1 MPFALDELIFNRE
14 AQEKRLNAPRL
25 AGVFLVKTRETED
38 TYEFAPLRPRESSK
52 RKWTAR
58 LAQRVSQQDEN

>member
-25 AGVFLVKTRETED
+25 APPSIRNAPELWRGYVAGVAFL
-38 TYEFAPLRPRESSK
+38 
-52 RKWTAR
+52 
-58 LAQRVSQQDEN
+58 